1 MLIFKS
7 LPAKMETMLYA
18 RLALV
23 KCPVSIARHSPI
35 WPITCSPVLQKV
47 RVSIAV
53 NVTMRVKCKI
63 YLLSKAHHLKTIIK
77 RLTSIFC
84 LHVLLKQYRKLQG
97 GKLKSL
103 YTSLVV
109 VNGRASESAP

>member
-53 NVTMRVKCKI
+53 NVTMRVKCKLFAQQSASFEDH
-63 YLLSKAHHLKTIIK
+63 YKTINEHFLTTCPTKTISQATRWQIEIALHLVSGRK
-77 RLTSIFC
+77 RT
-84 LHVLLKQYRKLQG
+84 
-97 GKLKSL
+97 GK
-103 YTSLVV
+103 
-109 VNGRASESAP
+109 